1 MSGRVDIEMLGDD
14 TMAGGNDGSDSWM
27 ISYLDVLTLII
38 AFFVLMLSLS
48 EPISEEEERSDGT
61 GEGGPTVLAGEGSSV
76 LAGGSGLLEL
86 NTRDGEPLVAAA
98 GQSEATTSEAEQT
111 GAGEQ
116 QAPPGEEDDR
126 NASPVDSSLARG
138 APDNAAEQRL
148 MESLEA
154 LQTQGVEVVAAD
166 DGITIRLAEGLLFTS
181 GQADLTAEGLLLL
194 DELEDFLLLFEGQI
208 SVEGHTDSF
217 PIRSGGR
224 FASNWELSAARAI
237 AVVQFLAEGALSAD
251 RLRAVGYAATQPL
264 ERNITEEGRAANR
277 RVEMILQAP

>member
-61 GEGGPTVLAGEGSSV
+61 GDGGPTVLAGEGSSV

-86 NTRDGEPLVAAA
+86 NSRDGEPQLAAA
-98 GQSEATTSEAEQT
+98 GQSEATSSEAEQT

-116 QAPPGEEDDR
+116 QAPPGEEDDS

-154 LQTQGVEVVAAD
+154 LQTQGVEVIAAD

-181 GQADLTAEGLLLL
+181 GQAELTAEGLLLL
-194 DELEDFLLLFEGQI
+194 EELEDFLLLFEGQI

-217 PIRSGGR
+217 PIRSDR

-277 RVEMILQAP
+277 RVEMILQTP